1 MSAPS
6 QPEILKAIS
15 DKKSLEIFSS
25 IAEGTGKSNTLLKQI
40 KGLSRKQY
48 YSRTAGMLKSGLIKR
63 SRGYFSLSTLGII
76 VYHAQLE
83 IDSAVRNYW
92 KLKAIDSIQALE
104 GMDKGERVQ
113 LIKTII
119 GDEKIGN
126 IIQNQVEASSKK

>member
-6 QPEILKAIS
+6 QLEVLIAIS

-25 IAEGTGKSNTLLKQI
+25 IAEGTGKSNTMLKQI

-48 YSRTAGMLKSGLIKR
+48 YSRTALMLKTDLIKR
-63 SRGYFSLSTLGII
+63 RRGYFSLTTLGII
-76 VYHAQLE
+76 VYHAELE
-83 IDSAVRNYW
+83 IDSAVRNHW

-104 GMDKGERVQ
+104 EMDKEERAQ

-126 IIQNQVEASSKK
+126 IIQNQLEASSKK